1 MDGEYTI
8 SGECGRDQFR
18 TTGGEG
24 QDFNVLSLRIKKI
37 GDCFEGKAR
46 NGGKPERAEIR
57 LCRHR
62 REDLRSDR
70 VARDI

>member
-8 SGECGRDQFR
+8 SGECGREQFR
-18 TTGGEG
+18 ATGGEG
-24 QDFNVLSLRIKKI
+24 QDFDVLSLRIEKI

-46 NGGKPERAEIR
+46 DGGKAERAEIW
-57 LCRHR
+57 LCWHS
-62 REDLRSDR
+62 REDLGSDG